1 MLAPL
6 QALTGLLM
14 HGLSKGLFFAFVSRW
29 IGNWMQRK
37 TA

>member
-14 HGLSKGLFFAFVSRW
+14 HGLSTGLFFAFVSRW

>member
-14 HGLSKGLFFAFVSRW
+14 QGLSTGLFFAFVSRW